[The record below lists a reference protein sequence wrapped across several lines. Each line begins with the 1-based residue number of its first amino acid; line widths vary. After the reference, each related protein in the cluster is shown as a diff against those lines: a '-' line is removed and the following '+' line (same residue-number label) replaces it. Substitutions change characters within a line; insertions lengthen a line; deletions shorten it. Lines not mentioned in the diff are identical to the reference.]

1 MNYSITITNA
11 AFDLTLQT
19 TNAQTIR
26 AAIELAD
33 RACGV
38 LVQGPITDSLMPV
51 SEVTFAKGTLAD
63 VLSKEIDLEEKA
75 NEQAQAL
82 AIAQGPDPDV
92 HVEPPPPAKA
102 AKPTAVK
109 KTAKPAA
116 APIPAPPAAAKED
129 PVVQVLMPTPP
140 ENLKAL
146 QDETASLTMEA
157 IGRNRPAVIALMGE
171 FGATKF
177 SDIKTDPEKLK
188 GFRARIPGIT
198 AETLVDGDG
207 KLI

>member
-38 LVQGPITDSLMPV
+38 TDNGPGY
-51 SEVTFAKGTLAD
+51 AKGTLAD
-63 VLSKEIDLEEKA
+63 VFSREAKGEDVVITIEPEPA
-75 NEQAQAL
+75 PVAVA
-82 AIAQGPDPDV
+82 PDPDV
-92 HVEPPPPAKA
+92 HVDPPPAPKTVKPA
-102 AKPTAVK
+102 AAK

-129 PVVQVLMPTPP
+129 PAVQILIPSPP

-177 SDIKTDPEKLK
+177 SDIKVDPAKLK
-188 GFRARIPGIT
+188 GFRARIESIT